1 MSSRGPGARLQV
13 LALESRCQVQGK
25 LRAQGKGAL
34 TTALFG
40 LAQELRKF
48 VFLVLTFWAGAT
60 VPRKNRPPPLGTWSQ
75 PCGCSTDS
83 LLWGLEAA
91 FPDPGGNG
99 ESLASQPKLTPQAC
113 HPLLVSLPPASL
125 ALIRGA
131 PRVSKE
137 SKIPLHWELVYP
149 LRCRQVSYLMGGGFE
164 GWWRLC
170 APPPAP
176 HCSKLNKA
184 DVRSPPGY

>member
-25 LRAQGKGAL
+25 LRAQGKWAL
-34 TTALFG
+34 ATALFG

-99 ESLASQPKLTPQAC
+99 ESLASQPKLIPQAC

-131 PRVSKE
+131 SEFPKKVKFPYTGSLCTPSGADKSAILWVE
-137 SKIPLHWELVYP
+137 ALKG
-149 LRCRQVSYLMGGGFE
+149 GGGFVPP
-164 GWWRLC
+164 L
-170 APPPAP
+170 PPPIAQ
-176 HCSKLNKA
+176 N
-184 DVRSPPGY
+184 